1 MDIASRRILRLALGT
16 SLALAVSQVTGGPLA
31 FATAIFALV
40 FLSLPLP
47 RPSVKFAVGFVLIL
61 AASVFGGA
69 LIVPFLEHMRWV
81 GILLFVVALYASFY
95 YTAKGGS
102 AALGTLATVGLTM
115 AAAVGSV
122 SAEALLGISMALTF
136 YAAQAMVFVWLAHA
150 LLPDPPPDPAVVAK
164 RPPKPPPPDPKT
176 ARLHAL
182 RSMLIVLPI
191 ALFLLFSSSSTSYL
205 IVMIKVATM
214 GQQANVESSRTLARS
229 LLESTVIGGAGAIV
243 AFQVLSIYP
252 SLTIYYLLVA
262 LACLLAGPRIFQ
274 GSGMH
279 PKGSTWSY
287 AILTM
292 IIVLAPAV
300 MDGAG
305 ADGASSA
312 FYTRLFLFVVIAVYG
327 SVAVAV
333 FDAFWPQV
341 EGDPKPLQEDSA
353 PA

>member
-16 SLALAVSQVTGGPLA
+16 SLALWFSQATGGPLA
-31 FATAIFALV
+31 FASAIFALV

-47 RPSVKFAVGFVLIL
+47 RPSVKFAVGFVLVL
-61 AASVFGGA
+61 AAAVFGGA
-69 LIVPFLEHMRWV
+69 LIVPFLEHVRLA
-81 GILLFVVALYASFY
+81 GILLFVLALYASFY

-102 AALGTLATVGLTM
+102 AALGILATVGLTM
-115 AAAVGSV
+115 AAAIGSV
-122 SAEALLGISMALTF
+122 NAEALIGISMALIF

-150 LLPDPPPDPAVVAK
+150 LLPDPPPDPAAAAK
-164 RPPKPPPPDPKT
+164 RPPKPPPPDLET

-191 ALFLLFSSSSTSYL
+191 ALFLMFSSSGTTYL

-214 GQQANVESSRTLARS
+214 GQQANVESSRTLGRS
-229 LLESTVIGGAGAIV
+229 LLESTVIGGTGAIV
-243 AFQVLSIYP
+243 AFQVLGIYP
-252 SLTIYYLLVA
+252 SLTIYFLLVA

-274 GSGMH
+274 GPGMH

-300 MDGAG
+300 MDGPF

-312 FYTRLFLFVVIAVYG
+312 FYTRLFLFLFIAVYG

-341 EGDPKPLQEDSA
+341 TGDRQPLQEDSA

>member
-47 RPSVKFAVGFVLIL
+47 RPSIKFAVGFVLIL